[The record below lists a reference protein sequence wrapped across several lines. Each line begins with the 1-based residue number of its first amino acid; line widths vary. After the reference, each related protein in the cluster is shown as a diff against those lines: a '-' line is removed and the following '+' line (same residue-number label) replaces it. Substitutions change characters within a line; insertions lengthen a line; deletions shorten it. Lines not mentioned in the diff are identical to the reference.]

1 MTNTCIYLTRRCL
14 YACSYCKLRVSNLS
28 GPELTSSQWK
38 EALGIVKAQIKPD
51 FNLFLGNETWLCD
64 DLPGIIHSVQSPYAV
79 YTSCFPHVFN
89 SVSIRRMFEGEKR
102 LDNLSCGCDYPFD
115 AARKH
120 TDVPEYRKAYNAH
133 MAFATVR
140 TMYPTVDCQGTITIS
155 VDNLRHVVDTIK
167 ELSFMGVDVGLNF
180 IHSDTGG
187 FDFFPP
193 EKEIDGLLIN
203 PHNEEHRKHL
213 LRLYRYLRK
222 GRRGT
227 HRVQNTEDTLTL
239 LAKVFSTYSDV
250 GSRNTCWHCD
260 GDPYGGPS
268 IDADGSLRC
277 CGYRKGTRTSKLS
290 VFDLASDKGVSN
302 WRESVAADCAK
313 CPGCTWSYPRLYK
326 RYKDDPCFG
335 KQVFVNHAQI
345 HDGKVTRMNERDVQ

>member
-1 MTNTCIYLTRRCL
+1 MINTCIYLTRKCP
-14 YACSYCKLRVSNLS
+14 YNCSYCRLRVSNLS

-38 EALGIVKAQIKPD
+38 VALSVLSRNFKPD
-51 FNLFLGNETWLCD
+51 FNLFLGNETWLFD
-64 DLPGIIHSVQSPYAV
+64 DLPDIVHSVQSPYAV

-89 SVSIRRMFEGEKR
+89 SVSIRKMFEGEKR

-115 AARKH
+115 VARKH
-120 TDVPEYRKAYNAH
+120 IDVPEYRKAYNAH

-155 VDNLRHVVDTIK
+155 ADNLRHVVDTIK

-193 EKEIDGLLIN
+193 GKEIDGLLIN

-213 LRLYRYLRK
+213 VRLNNYLLKRDN
-222 GRRGT
+222 
-227 HRVQNTEDTLTL
+227 RVQNAEDTMALLTAL
-239 LAKVFSTYSDV
+239 FAAYADV
-250 GSRNTCWHCD
+250 GSRNTCWHCN

-277 CGYRKGTRTSKLS
+277 CGYRKGTRTSQMS
-290 VFDLASDKGVSN
+290 IFDLDNSAGIDR
-302 WRESVAADCAK
+302 WREAVEADSK
-313 CPGCTWSYPRLYK
+313 ECPGCTWSYPRLYR
-326 RYKDDPCFG
+326 RYRHHPTIG
-335 KQVFVNHAQI
+335 KQVFVNHAQVK
-345 HDGKVTRMNERDVQ
+345 DCKVTRMNERIVQ